1 VGCSVCAVWM
11 RVVGVGHMSITRTFP
26 QICTAAATISLAST
40 APAVAE
46 PPIAGNEASE
56 GFIVSVN
63 KCPATAEEAPGGVI
77 DGYTRLEFST
87 EKAVPIG
94 RDYWGELR
102 SPISR
107 FFAGKSV
114 TRALTL
120 VATYSEHKID
130 ATTSVVSFSHSSG
143 KKGYEWSSE
152 VSNQRLITP
161 YFRIDDRSVV
171 RTSWKLQLNKTYEI
185 TAAAD
190 LLDIVKRATKL
201 ISPSSA
207 LLTSLNATRF
217 QDTSQFVDQSMSGFL
232 RESVDESAPDE
243 FPLGPCVGKDLVS
256 LTLLLPRG
264 ANVVK
269 FDKAMDTIG
278 TWTVRLAPAIR
289 SVFVPTNASDTPSR
303 VITLVGAGKVFDYPV
318 ADNVSLGQFLSGD
331 TAVSAIKDEFKA
343 KGNDQAAT
351 AAKLCSQLVGKLQT
365 LGLNRFDTAVAI
377 RAYGDQ
383 VLSKGQRTQLLQTSN
398 CSILKEAPSV

>member
-1 VGCSVCAVWM
+1 
-11 RVVGVGHMSITRTFP
+11 MSLTRTFT
-26 QICTAAATISLAST
+26 QICTATAALSLIST
-40 APAVAE
+40 VPARAQ
-46 PPIAGNEASE
+46 PPIAGDEASA
-56 GFIVSVN
+56 GFIASVN
-63 KCPATAEEAPGGVI
+63 KCPTTAATPPGGIV

-87 EKAVPIG
+87 DKTVPIG
-94 RDYWGELR
+94 RDYWSELR
-102 SPISR
+102 SSISR
-107 FFAGKSV
+107 YFAGKSV

-130 ATTSVVSFSHSSG
+130 ATAAVASFSQTSG

-171 RTSWKLQLNKTYEI
+171 RTSWKLQLNKTYEL
-185 TAAAD
+185 TAAED
-190 LLDIVKRATKL
+190 LLDVVRRAAKL

-217 QDTSQFVDQSMSGFL
+217 QDTSQFVDQSLSGFL

-243 FPLGPCVGKDLVS
+243 FPLGPCVGKELVS
-256 LTLLLPRG
+256 LRLLLPRG

-269 FDKAMDTIG
+269 HDIAMESIG

-289 SVFVPTNASDTPSR
+289 SVFVPTQNSDTPSR
-303 VITLVGAGKVFDYPV
+303 VITLIGAGKVFDYPV

-331 TAVSAIKDEFKA
+331 TAVSAIKDQFKA
-343 KGNDQAAT
+343 KGDDQAAT

-365 LGLNRFDTAVAI
+365 LGLDRFDTAVAI

-383 VLSKGQRTQLLQTSN
+383 VLTRSQQTLL
-398 CSILKEAPSV
+398 LKEANCPILKDDRSV